1 MGECIQWNCKNRSE
15 SFADGSG
22 LPFSYNENHPSNLS
36 AVRHALFYGCLYD
49 RMGLSWKAG
58 VAAEVL
64 ANTKHSIGGNIY
76 NAKIY
81 IETADLF
88 AWTAVVIVISVVL
101 EKLMVKLMKAV
112 GKKYNLS

>member
-1 MGECIQWNCKNRSE
+1 MAEVYQFGIAKTIRRIY
-15 SFADGSG
+15 
-22 LPFSYNENHPSNLS
+22 LPSIMPYFT
-36 AVRHALFYGCLYD
+36 AACTTG
-49 RMGLSWKAG
+49 MGLAWKAG

-64 ANTKHSIGGNIY
+64 ANTKRSIGGNIY

-88 AWTAVVIVISVVL
+88 AWTAVVIVISVLL
-101 EKLMVKLMKAV
+101 EKLMMRLMKTV

>member
-1 MGECIQWNCKNRSE
+1 MAEVYQFGIAKTIRRIY
-15 SFADGSG
+15 
-22 LPFSYNENHPSNLS
+22 LPSIMPYFT
-36 AVRHALFYGCLYD
+36 AACTTG
-49 RMGLSWKAG
+49 MGLAWKAG

-88 AWTAVVIVISVVL
+88 AWTAVVIVISVLL
-101 EKLMVKLMKAV
+101 EKLMMRLMKTV